1 MTSLLP
7 VLIIAIV
14 LSAALTIAGHY
25 TRPPR
30 PWLVYIFK
38 PLTTILILALL
49 LLSDA
54 TLSRAYT
61 RLIGS
66 GLLFSLMGDIWLV
79 LPHDRFLQG
88 LASFLVAQ
96 ACYAYAFF
104 RGASAGEFV
113 WVLLLLMLVAAL
125 VLRYLWPGL
134 SAGLRPAVIVYVAA
148 ITAMAALAVSWALGE
163 PSISRVSAA
172 AGALLFMASD
182 TALAINRFRKPVHL
196 SEVVVLGTY
205 YAAQLLIAAS
215 TF

>member
-1 MTSLLP
+1 MASLLP
-7 VLIIAIV
+7 VLISAII

-30 PWLVYIFK
+30 PRMIQIFK
-38 PLTTILILALL
+38 PLTTILILAVL

-54 TLSRAYT
+54 SLARAYT
-61 RLIGS
+61 RLIGL

-96 ACYAYAFF
+96 VCYAYAFF
-104 RGASAGEFV
+104 PGASGGEFG
-113 WVLLLLMLVAAL
+113 WVLLLLGLVAVL
-125 VLRYLWPGL
+125 VLRYLWPTL
-134 SAGLRPAVIVYVAA
+134 STGLRPAVTVYVAA
-148 ITAMAALAVSWALGE
+148 ITVMAALAVSWALGE
-163 PSISRVSAA
+163 STVSRVSAA

-182 TALAINRFRKPVHL
+182 ATLAISRFRKPFRL
-196 SEVVVLGTY
+196 SESLVLGTY
-205 YAAQLLIAAS
+205 FAAQLLIAAS